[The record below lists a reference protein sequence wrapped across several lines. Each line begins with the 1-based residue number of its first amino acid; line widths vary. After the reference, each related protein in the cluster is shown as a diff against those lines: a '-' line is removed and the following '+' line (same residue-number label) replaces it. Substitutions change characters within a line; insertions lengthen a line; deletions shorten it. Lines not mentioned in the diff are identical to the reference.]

1 MRWLLQICFTVMAL
15 LASASVSSA
24 ASCADDPNECTLK
37 KLCEASTT
45 LDGSNTIWATT
56 SETAKHVAL
65 AQSLGME
72 CGVTPIVD
80 LCETDPSECKVSE
93 ICEKATTESAGQK
106 TWDDSAAGH
115 VALAKEYGLSCDVV
129 VEAKTDAQAVCN
141 LSDVAGCNAKILCD
155 RSTFFQGTTKAWAS
169 GPYVKEAK
177 KRGLTCGVG
186 EAKATSVNK
195 GCSASNVEG
204 CSTKELC
211 KNSAVPSGNGR
222 FWKTYNSVFTNEA
235 KKRGLTCGVGA
246 AKAAKAK
253 TPSSIV
259 LEASKRVCPGNGIGY
274 KCTGVYTNKEGNK
287 WIGRRVNLNLY
298 GVVTYLS
305 LEDDKWKGDV
315 RIGQRNNV
323 SNKWSGQN
331 LYVWRSGQARFDFD
345 VPKGTYNSNSTVN
358 EVFPQLRRM
367 FNALPKQQRLKIQR
381 SLAKKDLYASTIDG
395 AWGRNTLIGLSRFA
409 AEHLNTIN
417 LKSKSNISLV
427 LDGLIAQASLTRTK
441 MAPLNVLEEV
451 AKKDAGFTRVASNS
465 SSMKN
470 AYIGET
476 ALRRKQIQYALKKL
490 GFYTS
495 GVDGLWGNGTASA
508 LVGYQN
514 EEGLQS
520 STPSQVFRR
529 ILSEVDVPSSFAA
542 PKKKATASN
551 NSKGWKSFSANP
563 QYSFE
568 QARAICLPQAKMAG
582 EQASRSYSSP
592 DYGSSANCS
601 GYGYSMNCN
610 VTKNSGGFWGGVA
623 DVVGESLAQRNAENA
638 MARSCMAKYGWTK
651 N

>member
-1 MRWLLQICFTVMAL
+1 MAL
-15 LASASVSSA
+15 LASASVSLA
-24 ASCADDPNECTLK
+24 ADCVSDPNECTLK

-45 LDGSNTIWATT
+45 LDGNNTIWATT

-129 VEAKTDAQAVCN
+129 VEAAVKKTCWATMPAGCTDSDLCRYATGGTGKWQSLHHQGYVTEAKKRGLSCGVETAAAQVKSKDVCN
-141 LSDVAGCNAKILCD
+141 LTNQKACNNEKTLCHLATNRGTWEA
-155 RSTFFQGTTKAWAS
+155 RSVFKQYS
-169 GPYVKEAK
+169 KEAK

-186 EAKATSVNK
+186 E
-195 GCSASNVEG
+195 
-204 CSTKELC
+204 TKE
-211 KNSAVPSGNGR
+211 
-222 FWKTYNSVFTNEA
+222 
-235 KKRGLTCGVGA
+235 
-246 AKAAKAK
+246 AKAK

-259 LEASKRVCPGNGIGY
+259 LEASKRVCPGNGIG
-274 KCTGVYTNKEGNK
+274 KNCTGVYTNKEGNK
-287 WIGRRVNLNLY
+287 WIGRRVNRYLY

-315 RIGQRNNV
+315 RIGQRNNI

-495 GVDGLWGNGTASA
+495 GVDGLWGGGTASA

-551 NSKGWKSFSANP
+551 NSGGWRPFSANP
-563 QYSFE
+563 QYSFN
-568 QARAICLPQAKMAG
+568 QAKAICEPQAEMAG
-582 EQASRSYSSP
+582 EQASSSYSSP
-592 DYGSSANCS
+592 NYGSSANCT
-601 GYGYSMNCN
+601 GYGYSINCN
-610 VTKNSGGFWGGVA
+610 VRENSGGFWGGVA
-623 DVVGESLAQRNAENA
+623 EGIGKGF
-638 MARSCMAKYGWTK
+638 ARRDAARAVLKSCMAKYGWTK
-651 N
+651 